1 MGRGKKRIG
10 GGGPG
15 VDGSRGRGVWKE
27 GRAGLGRG
35 VGRGGFPEPR
45 RCGAPGPDVQL
56 EEGVMG
62 KARPGCDSRSS
73 SVSGLGLGVALGP
86 GREVRGP
93 TPGATGAARVPAEQ
107 RAE

>member
-1 MGRGKKRIG
+1 MG

-15 VDGSRGRGVWKE
+15 VDGSRGRGVWRE

-45 RCGAPGPDVQL
+45 RCGAQGPDVQP

-62 KARPGCDSRSS
+62 EARPGCDSRSS

-86 GREVRGP
+86 GREVRAP
-93 TPGATGAARVPAEQ
+93 W
-107 RAE
+107 